1 MRNKKTKIRG
11 LRKQIIISCL
21 ISAGITALIEIFL
34 LINISMVNDFLK
46 RNNQGNL
53 FAAGSYSQFF
63 FVCIF
68 VLIGLFSFLICLF
81 LMENKTVRYIL
92 ELSKTMSQVS
102 QGDLQAQ
109 IEVKGDN
116 ELSAMASELNQLTVS
131 MRRLIDRERESEQTK
146 NELITNVAHDLRTP
160 LTSINGYLQLMATPG
175 VCTPKQQEKYL
186 AIVQNKAKRLEYLI
200 ENLFDFTKL
209 SYEKYKMKV
218 ETLDIVKLLEQLLEE
233 FYPSFE
239 AKGMVYELISSQPTV
254 FLNADGNLLARV
266 FDNLINNAI
275 KYGAEG
281 KRVEVK
287 VKKEE
292 AVVTIRVLNYGRVIP
307 PEKLPHVFDKLYR
320 VEESREQK
328 VEGNG
333 LGLAIAKN
341 IVEMHGGS
349 IGVKSDLEGT
359 VFTVQLKT
367 KLDISKENFERID

>member
-11 LRKQIIISCL
+11 LRRQIIISCL

-63 FVCIF
+63 LVCIF
-68 VLIGLFSFLICLF
+68 VFIGLFSFLVCLF

-92 ELSKTMSQVS
+92 ELSRTMSQVS

-239 AKGMVYELISSQPTV
+239 AKGMVYELTSSQPTV

-266 FDNLINNAI
+266 FDNRSRREKGRSQSN
-275 KYGAEG
+275 EG
-281 KRVEVK
+281 RS
-287 VKKEE
+287 
-292 AVVTIRVLNYGRVIP
+292 GRYNSSIELWQSNP
-307 PEKLPHVFDKLYR
+307 
-320 VEESREQK
+320 SRK
-328 VEGNG
+328 
-333 LGLAIAKN
+333 A
-341 IVEMHGGS
+341 S
-349 IGVKSDLEGT
+349 P
-359 VFTVQLKT
+359 
-367 KLDISKENFERID
+367 RI